1 MGMLCL
7 TGKEGDGFCI
17 GSEVTVRILRVRG
30 DRVLVGIDAP
40 RKTEV
45 DREAVRERKEGER
58 TPEKTSGIR
67 LPRGFYDDSE

>member
-17 GSEVTVRILRVRG
+17 GSEITVRILRVRG

-45 DREAVRERKEGER
+45 DREAVRERKEGE
-58 TPEKTSGIR
+58 KTSGIR
-67 LPRGFYDDSE
+67 LPDRR